1 MKDVLLFY
9 KKNMVIKPKPVLNGI
24 IAKLKS
30 IIQSPLQ
37 QSPLQHRPSK

>member
-37 QSPLQHRPSK
+37 HRPFLYK